1 MPLIKSGSKKAIS
14 ANISELVH
22 SGRPQKQAVAIALSN
37 ARKYGRQAGGT
48 TPMFMRAAAR
58 NLFRQ
63 GLIRSSIPG
72 RTDKINIGVPSGSSI
87 IPADVVSGFGQGNTD
102 AGAKILDRMF
112 HTGPYGMRLPRAG
125 GRPKM
130 PRMLRAE
137 GGEIDDESEVTQIM
151 AAGGEYV
158 ISPGKVMEIGDG
170 DLDRGHQIMNE
181 FITQARKKHVNETK
195 NLAGPHK

>member
-72 RTDKINIGVPSGSSI
+72 RTDKINIGVPSGSYI
-87 IPADVVSGFGQGNTD
+87 LPADIISGMGQGNSISGGQI
-102 AGAKILDRMF
+102 ADRMF
-112 HTGPYGMRLPRAG
+112 KTGPYGMKLPSSRGFRLRQ
-125 GRPKM
+125 
-130 PRMLRAE
+130 PRMLRAD
-137 GGEIDDESEVTQIM
+137 GGKVNDDESVTQIM
-151 AAGGEYV
+151 AA
-158 ISPGKVMEIGDG
+158 
-170 DLDRGHQIMNE
+170 
-181 FITQARKKHVNETK
+181 
-195 NLAGPHK
+195 